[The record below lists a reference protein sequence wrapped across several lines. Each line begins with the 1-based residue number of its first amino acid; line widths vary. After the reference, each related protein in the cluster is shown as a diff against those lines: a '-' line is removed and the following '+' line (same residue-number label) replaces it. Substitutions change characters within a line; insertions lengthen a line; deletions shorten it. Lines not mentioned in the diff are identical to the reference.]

1 MNKHILI
8 VDDEAEIRDTL
19 REFLKLKNYRV
30 STAATAAEAMR
41 NLRQDPPQLVITD
54 LQMEDTDGLVL
65 IEQIKAA
72 LPQVPIL
79 LLTGVVFDPEVIRE
93 TISKMVASYLDK
105 TTPLDRIVAE
115 IRRLLGESSAAA

>member
-19 REFLKLKNYRV
+19 REFLRIKQYQV
-30 STAATAAEAMR
+30 SAAASAAEAMR
-41 NLRQDPPQLVITD
+41 YLRRDPPQLIITD

-65 IEQIKAA
+65 IEEIKAA
-72 LPQVPIL
+72 VPQVPIL

-93 TISKMVASYLDK
+93 TISKKVASYLDK
-105 TTPLDRIVAE
+105 TTPLDRIEAE

>member
-1 MNKHILI
+1 MNKHILV

-19 REFLKLKNYRV
+19 REFLKLKQYRV
-30 STAATAAEAMR
+30 STAASAAEAMR
-41 NLRQDPPQLVITD
+41 HLRQDPPQLVITD

-65 IEQIKAA
+65 IEEIKAA

-105 TTPLDRIVAE
+105 TTPLDRIMAE